1 MDIKAAHDEVW
12 ESQGGSEVELM
23 TNSLLEER
31 VEQLEE
37 VLAPRNQIIN
47 DIEVKFTDYLR
58 LRGYHENVNSEFSTL
73 NGMLSQS
80 ATEVREYQAE
90 LMVAAQDDEGST
102 MRIEELER
110 RKNQKVGKCRRT
122 WNFQS

>member
-47 DIEVKFTDYLR
+47 D
-58 LRGYHENVNSEFSTL
+58 
-73 NGMLSQS
+73 GMLSQS

-102 MRIEELER
+102 MRIQELER